1 MIPIQDIIIR
11 SLSGYVFIVPI
22 IVLYYILLAKKE
34 REQSLL
40 HIFIVCIFCYYLFGI
55 LTVTG
60 IGYTS
65 TISFRP
71 KISLIPF
78 VGMITGP
85 IETILNIVL
94 FVPMGLFL
102 PLLYKKYNKFKTVV
116 ITGILFSVSIELV
129 QIFNWGAS
137 DINDVMTN
145 TMGACLGY
153 LIYSIISKI
162 LPDKLDRQLKSK
174 KVNAFIEVFLLSV
187 CIFVIMVTVQ
197 PWFVHNVLN
206 IP

>member
-1 MIPIQDIIIR
+1 MNYSIILRGNPHFYNILPQDRGREFTIAAEAAKGKPTG
-11 SLSGYVFIVPI
+11 SGIVFIT
-22 IVLYYILLAKKE
+22 
-34 REQSLL
+34 
-40 HIFIVCIFCYYLFGI
+40 IFAIMCI
-55 LTVTG
+55 
-60 IGYTS
+60 
-65 TISFRP
+65 
-71 KISLIPF
+71 
-78 VGMITGP
+78 
-85 IETILNIVL
+85 L

-129 QIFNWGAS
+129 QMFNWGAS

>member
-34 REQSLL
+34 RKQSLL

-116 ITGILFSVSIELV
+116 ITGILFSFSIELV
-129 QIFNWGAS
+129 QMFNWGAS

>member
-71 KISLIPF
+71 QISLIPF

-129 QIFNWGAS
+129 QMFNWGAS

>member
-22 IVLYYILLAKKE
+22 IVLYYIFLAKKE

-71 KISLIPF
+71 QISLIPF

-129 QIFNWGAS
+129 QMFNWGAS

-197 PWFVHNVLN
+197 PWFVHNVIN

>member
-1 MIPIQDIIIR
+1 M
-11 SLSGYVFIVPI
+11 
-22 IVLYYILLAKKE
+22 
-34 REQSLL
+34 
-40 HIFIVCIFCYYLFGI
+40 FGI

-129 QIFNWGAS
+129 QMFNWGAS

>member
-1 MIPIQDIIIR
+1 
-11 SLSGYVFIVPI
+11 
-22 IVLYYILLAKKE
+22 
-34 REQSLL
+34 
-40 HIFIVCIFCYYLFGI
+40 
-55 LTVTG
+55 
-60 IGYTS
+60 
-65 TISFRP
+65 
-71 KISLIPF
+71 
-78 VGMITGP
+78 
-85 IETILNIVL
+85 
-94 FVPMGLFL
+94 MGLFL

-116 ITGILFSVSIELV
+116 ITGILFSFSIELV
-129 QIFNWGAS
+129 QMFNWGAS

>member
-1 MIPIQDIIIR
+1 
-11 SLSGYVFIVPI
+11 
-22 IVLYYILLAKKE
+22 
-34 REQSLL
+34 
-40 HIFIVCIFCYYLFGI
+40 
-55 LTVTG
+55 
-60 IGYTS
+60 
-65 TISFRP
+65 
-71 KISLIPF
+71 
-78 VGMITGP
+78 MITGP

-129 QIFNWGAS
+129 QMFNWGAS

>member
-1 MIPIQDIIIR
+1 M
-11 SLSGYVFIVPI
+11 
-22 IVLYYILLAKKE
+22 
-34 REQSLL
+34 
-40 HIFIVCIFCYYLFGI
+40 FGI

-71 KISLIPF
+71 QISLIPF

-129 QIFNWGAS
+129 QMFNWGAS

>member
-129 QIFNWGAS
+129 QMFNWGAS

>member
-1 MIPIQDIIIR
+1 M
-11 SLSGYVFIVPI
+11 
-22 IVLYYILLAKKE
+22 
-34 REQSLL
+34 L

-71 KISLIPF
+71 QISLIPF

-129 QIFNWGAS
+129 QMFNWGAS